1 MKKSWLRGLLLG
13 VSLALLLAGGVA
25 LANGLSIT
33 SDQSCFQCLPEAVS
47 PDPPFAWWVLMSGY
61 DPNYELCWRIT
72 SPAYDSGDACYMP
85 AEDTETGLAL
95 VYCDGIAQASVA
107 GSEVSLQTD
116 GIEHNYGLWT
126 WRVWQVETAQSD
138 EVSATFAEDCAALDF
153 VPEPGSLL
161 LLGSGL
167 MGLAGYATLRWR
179 TKE

>member
-1 MKKSWLRGLLLG
+1 MKKHWVRGALLG
-13 VSLALLLAGGVA
+13 LSLALLLAGGAA

-33 SDQSCFQCLPEAVS
+33 SDQSCFQCLPRGVS

-61 DPNYELCWRIT
+61 DLNYELCWRIT
-72 SPAYDSGDACYMP
+72 GPAYDSGDACFMP
-85 AEDTETGLAL
+85 AEDTEPGVVILG
-95 VYCDGIAQASVA
+95 CDGIAQASVA

-116 GIEHNYGLWT
+116 GIEQQYGLWT

-138 EVSATFAEDCAALDF
+138 EVSATFAQDCAALEF
-153 VPEPGSLL
+153 VPEPGSVL

-167 MGLAGYATLRWR
+167 AALAGYATLRCR